1 MISPSATE
9 SRSTAPA
16 IDKGDA
22 NIPKQA
28 YYAARAI
35 DERRQA
41 RAATDARAAASHL
54 ELSAR
59 YEALA
64 ADPSH
69 ELPARGLAN
78 FEPSDQLPNSWNPT
92 D

>member
-1 MISPSATE
+1 M
-9 SRSTAPA
+9 
-16 IDKGDA
+16 
-22 NIPKQA
+22 PKQA

-41 RAATDARAAASHL
+41 QTAMDPRAAAAHL

-64 ADPSH
+64 SDPSL
-69 ELPARGLAN
+69 ELPTNELAMLKP
-78 FEPSDQLPNSWNPT
+78 PSDALPATLNPA

>member
-1 MISPSATE
+1 MSKE
-9 SRSTAPA
+9 
-16 IDKGDA
+16 
-22 NIPKQA
+22 A

-35 DERRQA
+35 AERRQA
-41 RAATDARAAASHL
+41 RTATDARAAAAHL

-64 ADPSH
+64 SDPNR
-69 ELPARGLAN
+69 ELPAERQAAID
-78 FEPSDQLPNSWNPT
+78 PSADTLPGSQPSIAWSPT